1 MEPEPSHQ
9 KLVVAYCFDDHY
21 AKHAKVAISSLA
33 RNSKSP
39 LKVYLV
45 TANLGVETRGD
56 LEKLFEK
63 FDLDCEILELK
74 PNRLEGFRA
83 RAHISAMAYSKLALP
98 ELIDEERLIYLDV
111 DTLVRGNLEDL
122 FRTDL
127 AGFAVGGVVDPIGA
141 NSTKMPISKK
151 SHYINTGVLLMDLA
165 ALRASEFTARCMKV
179 YRDWGDKA
187 TWLDQCV
194 LNKCLD
200 GQVMLLDPSWNS
212 QVFSD
217 KITKPEWDALTR
229 ESERSILH
237 FLGDAKPWSAWCSP
251 LISALWRLTSVQ
263 AGLGEPEIAPMTTL
277 AQLIRLADSYHRA
290 EQYQQAS
297 QVKSEVIRH
306 LRSPQNSRA

>member
-63 FDLDCEILELK
+63 FDLDCEILELE

-141 NSTKMPISKK
+141 NSTKMPIGKK

-179 YRDWGDKA
+179 YRDWVTKRRGSTSASSTSAWTDKSCCW
-187 TWLDQCV
+187 TRV
-194 LNKCLD
+194 GIVRFSRTRSPSPN
-200 GQVMLLDPSWNS
+200 GMLLCEKAS
-212 QVFSD
+212 
-217 KITKPEWDALTR
+217 A
-229 ESERSILH
+229 RSCT
-237 FLGDAKPWSAWCSP
+237 FWVTPNLGLLGAH
-251 LISALWRLTSVQ
+251 RLS
-263 AGLGEPEIAPMTTL
+263 
-277 AQLIRLADSYHRA
+277 RLYGA
-290 EQYQQAS
+290 
-297 QVKSEVIRH
+297 
-306 LRSPQNSRA
+306 